1 MSGRPW
7 REGLGFNSMY
17 VLGFCAGEQIITQHL
32 YDRMMTDLL
41 TTNTYFISKKFL
53 KILGEEFHIYTDDNQ
68 DVLIGYSKQ
77 KALKIKEDIRVF
89 SDESESNQILNIKA
103 RNVFDLSGNYDF
115 TDPNTGESL
124 GGIRRNFRKSF
135 FQDSYSIYGSDNQVY
150 GEIKE
155 DSMINALIR
164 RFIPFA
170 SLAFPQV
177 FSMDVQGQSSIV
189 FTQKINPIIQKLT
202 IQIPAENQLDRRVIL
217 GAAMIII
224 AIEGKQN

>member
-1 MSGRPW
+1 MTQDSYD
-7 REGLGFNSMY
+7 GL
-17 VLGFCAGEQIITQHL
+17 
-32 YDRMMTDLL
+32 MTDLL
-41 TTNTYFISKKFL
+41 NANTYLIRKKLL

-89 SDESESNQILNIKA
+89 SDESESNQILNIKQ
-103 RNVFDLSGNYDF
+103 RNYIDLYGKFDF

-124 GGIRRNFRKSF
+124 GGIRRNLGKSF
-135 FQDSYSIYGSDNQVY
+135 FQDSYSIFGPDDQVY

-155 DSMINALIR
+155 DSLMNAMIR
-164 RFIPFA
+164 KYVPFA

-177 FSMDVQGQSSIV
+177 FSMDVQGQSSII